1 MTDIIVSFGG
11 HSMLMGNWIITF
23 FVLLLL
29 ILLEII
35 DKKLSYWIFKEK
47 RAKLS
52 ETDGEKTDKW
62 VRIILSL
69 IGITGYFFIAK
80 LSGSVESIAVMSF
93 WLFIIILI
101 NSFQSYLEWKYIKQT
116 KQFVIPLILMVI
128 GIVGVTSIYFVNDQ
142 LKYTTFQ
149 EVVSKQL
156 NEDTI
161 VRMIKID
168 IHDPS
173 KEWRARTA
181 WTTIEDE
188 KIIEQILDDFSKIE
202 LIKRDIDYRIEQ
214 NVKYRVR
221 IILTNQAG
229 YKHSS
234 TETLIVSL
242 DEDHLISDNYYEI
255 INTTDHLNTIES
267 LIDSDE
273 IEWKYSEE

>member
-35 DKKLSYWIFKEK
+35 DKKLSYWLFKEK

-69 IGITGYFFIAK
+69 IGITGYFFVAK
-80 LSGSVESIAVMSF
+80 LSVSVESIAVMSF

-101 NSFQSYLEWKYIKQT
+101 NSVQSFMEWKYIKQT
-116 KQFVIPLILMVI
+116 KQFIIPIILMVI

-168 IHDPS
+168 IQDPS

-181 WTTIEDE
+181 WTTI
-188 KIIEQILDDFSKIE
+188 
-202 LIKRDIDYRIEQ
+202 
-214 NVKYRVR
+214 
-221 IILTNQAG
+221 
-229 YKHSS
+229 
-234 TETLIVSL
+234 
-242 DEDHLISDNYYEI
+242 
-255 INTTDHLNTIES
+255 
-267 LIDSDE
+267 
-273 IEWKYSEE
+273 